1 MISVVIPAFNE
12 CDRLPATLERVREYL
27 ESAGEEYEVIVV
39 DDGSSDG
46 TVAFVD
52 SLTGGWPQLAL
63 IALPRNQGKGAAVR
77 AGMLR
82 ARGQHRLFSD
92 ADLSTPIEE
101 LPRLRERLGG
111 ACQVAVASR
120 AVAGATIDVHQ
131 PGRREMM
138 GRTYNRFVQLLVL
151 PGLHDT
157 QCGFKVFTAEAAVV
171 CFEPLRTHGF
181 GFDAEALLRARRR
194 GWEIAEVPVRW
205 SHHEDSRVSAL
216 RDSGM
221 VLLDLVRLRLWRR

>member
-1 MISVVIPAFNE
+1 VISVVIPAYNE
-12 CDRLPATLERVREYL
+12 HARIPATLDRVREYL
-27 ESAGEEYEVIVV
+27 DSAGEEYEVIVV
-39 DDGSSDG
+39 DDGSTDA
-46 TVAFVD
+46 TVALVEAVRE
-52 SLTGGWPQLAL
+52 SWPQLAV

-77 AGMLR
+77 AGMLQ
-82 ARGQHRLFSD
+82 ARGEHRLFSD

-111 ACQVAVASR
+111 ACQVAIASR
-120 AVAGATIDVHQ
+120 AVAGSTIDVHQ

-138 GRTYNRFVQLLVL
+138 GRIYNRIVQLLVL

-157 QCGFKVFTAEAAVV
+157 QCGFKVFTARAATT
-171 CFEPLRTHGF
+171 CFEPLRTKGF
-181 GFDAEALLRARRR
+181 GFDAEALVRARRQ

-205 SHHEDSRVSAL
+205 SHRDDSRVSAL

-221 VLLDLVRLRLWRR
+221 VILDLVRLRFWRR